1 MPGRKPLSPPPAAV
15 RILEG
20 RGHVV
25 AFVVHQQRRATAIR
39 SALGASRAQ
48 VMRHHLSASGSVMV
62 AALPIGLLL
71 SLVAAPLFA
80 ELAYGVGARDAGSLT
95 IALIV
100 AVCAGA
106 LGTYVPVRRAANANV
121 GKVLREG

>member
-1 MPGRKPLSPPPAAV
+1 
-15 RILEG
+15 
-20 RGHVV
+20 
-25 AFVVHQQRRATAIR
+25 
-39 SALGASRAQ
+39 
-48 VMRHHLSASGSVMV
+48 MRHHLSASGSVMV

-80 ELAYGVGARDAGSLT
+80 DLAYGVGPCDAGSLT